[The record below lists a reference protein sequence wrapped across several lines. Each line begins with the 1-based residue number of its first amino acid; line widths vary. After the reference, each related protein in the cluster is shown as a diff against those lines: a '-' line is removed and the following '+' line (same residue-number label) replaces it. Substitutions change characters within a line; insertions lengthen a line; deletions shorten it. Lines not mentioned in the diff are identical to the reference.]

1 MTMAI
6 QIVITMTIIKITTKT
21 VITKIPIGIR
31 MVKTIIMT
39 NEIKIELKL
48 SIAITMTIKKTMIKC

>member
-31 MVKTIIMT
+31 MLKTIIMT

-48 SIAITMTIKKTMIKC
+48 SIAITMTIKKTIIKC

>member
-6 QIVITMTIIKITTKT
+6 QIVITMTIIKITTKK

-31 MVKTIIMT
+31 MLKTIIMT

-48 SIAITMTIKKTMIKC
+48 SITMTIKKTMIKF

>member
-31 MVKTIIMT
+31 MLKTIIMT
-39 NEIKIELKL
+39 NEIKIELKYQQQ
-48 SIAITMTIKKTMIKC
+48 

>member
-6 QIVITMTIIKITTKT
+6 QIVITMTILKITTKK

-31 MVKTIIMT
+31 MLKTIIMT

-48 SIAITMTIKKTMIKC
+48 SIAITMTIKKPIIKC